1 VSREDAIRIEGT
13 VIEVLPNQ
21 MVRVEFV
28 NGHRI
33 LARMSGKM
41 RLSFIRLSPAD
52 KVTVEMSPYDLSKG
66 AIVERVN
73 EIKS

>member
-13 VIEVLPNQ
+13 VIEVLPNN

-41 RLSFIRLSPAD
+41 RLNFIRVSPAD
-52 KVTVEMSPYDLSKG
+52 KVTVEMSPFDLSKG
-66 AIVERVN
+66 AVIERIN
-73 EIKS
+73 EIKT

>member
-1 VSREDAIRIEGT
+1 MSREDAIRIEGT

>member
-1 VSREDAIRIEGT
+1 MSREDAIRIEGT

-33 LARMSGKM
+33 LARRSGKM
-41 RLSFIRLSPAD
+41 RLSFTRLSPAD
-52 KVTVEMSPYDLSKG
+52 KVAVEMSPYDLSKG

-73 EIKS
+73 EMKS

>member
-1 VSREDAIRIEGT
+1 MSREDSIRIEGK

-33 LARMSGKM
+33 LARVSGKM
-41 RLSFIRLSPAD
+41 RLNFIRLAPAD
-52 KVTVEMSPYDLSKG
+52 KVTVEVSPYDLSKG
-66 AIVERVN
+66 AIIERM
-73 EIKS
+73 S